1 MSIHDTESS
10 SRKVDLRTL
19 SHEQLVDLME
29 QLGYPKF
36 RAKQVEDWVWK
47 HNVSDFQEMTNV
59 PAALRADLSARC
71 TLGGTSEVARQVSS
85 DGSRK
90 YLLRYSDGTQA
101 ECVGMPTR
109 NRLAVCVSTQ
119 AGCRMG
125 CVFCATG
132 QGGFTRS
139 LKATEIYDQVMHVS
153 EDFQTRASSVVMM
166 GQGEPFNNYDEV
178 IKALRMLNSPEGAGI
193 GRSSPHGIYLRCHP
207 HDSTLLQG
215 ARAVH
220 ACRLPSLRHSVDQKR
235 DHARRQEVH
244 AAAPPRRHGG
254 VR

>member
-1 MSIHDTESS
+1 MLYETEDGN
-10 SRKVDLRTL
+10 VV
-19 SHEQLVDLME
+19 EGVLM
-29 QLGYPKF
+29 
-36 RAKQVEDWVWK
+36 
-47 HNVSDFQEMTNV
+47 
-59 PAALRADLSARC
+59 
-71 TLGGTSEVARQVSS
+71 
-85 DGSRK
+85 
-90 YLLRYSDGTQA
+90 RYSYGNTL
-101 ECVGMPTR
+101 CI
-109 NRLAVCVSTQ
+109 STQ

-193 GRSSPHGIYLRCHP
+193 
-207 HDSTLLQG
+207 
-215 ARAVH
+215 
-220 ACRLPSLRHSVDQKR
+220 RHSVDQKR

-244 AAAPPRRHGG
+244 APAPPRRHGG